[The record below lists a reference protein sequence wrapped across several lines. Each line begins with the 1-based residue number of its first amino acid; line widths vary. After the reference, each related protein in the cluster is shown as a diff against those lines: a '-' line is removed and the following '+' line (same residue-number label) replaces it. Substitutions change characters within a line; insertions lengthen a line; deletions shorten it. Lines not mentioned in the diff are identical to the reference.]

1 MVVTGK
7 RGSAYLSPPPSASL
21 PQKSL
26 APAHGPCLGP
36 AVGNSKSDKHA
47 SRLQCPETHGTPTA
61 SRKLERWAQP
71 QGNLLLWDQK
81 TQDPGNDTGLGFSR
95 MHGVDGSR
103 GMLEIARQKG
113 LYQELKH
120 CILGQEPL
128 PVPTGQYDAVIIVG
142 ALSEGQVPCSVV
154 PELLR
159 VTKPGGFLCLTTRTN
174 VTNLQYMAKL
184 QGMLEDLE
192 EQGLWAKVSTQEVEK
207 WEKATSEQ
215 ESTQNSDY
223 ISGALASSKP
233 KSPFPLALTDPSG

>member
-1 MVVTGK
+1 
-7 RGSAYLSPPPSASL
+7 
-21 PQKSL
+21 
-26 APAHGPCLGP
+26 
-36 AVGNSKSDKHA
+36 
-47 SRLQCPETHGTPTA
+47 
-61 SRKLERWAQP
+61 
-71 QGNLLLWDQK
+71 
-81 TQDPGNDTGLGFSR
+81 

-128 PVPTGQYDAVIIVG
+128 PLPTGQYDAVIIVG

-174 VTNLQYMAKL
+174 VTNLQYLAKL

-207 WEKATSEQ
+207 WEKATSGQ

-223 ISGALASSKP
+223 ISGVVYMYRKC
-233 KSPFPLALTDPSG
+233 